1 MVVIEAFKRSLLDYS
16 KKINDCTNTLLNQEA
31 THHGLT
37 AMQLRLLMELHK
49 DGTMAIGEMASQL
62 GQAGTNVSTMCKKLE
77 KLGLI
82 HRQRSAQDERIVMLA
97 LTEAGEARMVQINRA
112 FDKKISRMMDV
123 VDEAELREMLSGLEK
138 FSRLLSLNTAA
149 AQSSPHQNLQ
159 TEKATPNNT
168 EERDDNEI

>member
-31 THHGLT
+31 VTHGLT
-37 AMQLRLLMELHK
+37 AMQLRLLMELYN

-82 HRQRSAQDERIVMLA
+82 DRQRSALDERIVMLA
-97 LTEAGEARMVQINRA
+97 LTGDGEAQMAEINQA
-112 FDKKISRMMDV
+112 FDKKISRMMDA
-123 VDEAELREMLSGLEK
+123 VDEDELKEMLSGLEK
-138 FSRLLSLNTAA
+138 FSQLLSLNTSA
-149 AQSSPHQNLQ
+149 PDQ
-159 TEKATPNNT
+159 TPPSLKATHNNS
-168 EERDDNEI
+168 EERDDHEI